1 MKNIADLNK
10 QKSDVLTIDNSL
22 EIYKD
27 VVINP
32 KKLDEVNKLIKKTKL
47 PRNKNNN

>member
-10 QKSDVLTIDNSL
+10 RKSAVLTIDNSL
-22 EIYKD
+22 KKYID

-32 KKLDEVNKLIKKTKL
+32 KKLDEVNKLIKIAKL
-47 PRNKNNN
+47 PRNENTN

>member
-10 QKSDVLTIDNSL
+10 RKSDVLTIDNSL
-22 EIYKD
+22 KKYKD

-32 KKLDEVNKLIKKTKL
+32 KKLDEVNKLLEKTKL
-47 PRNKNNN
+47 PRNENNN